1 MSKTAKRS
9 IWKKLLIISS
19 TVIGLLILTIVGVVY
34 FKKDELISKALA
46 QLNEGL
52 AGRLVITDTSISP
65 FENFPYVSIDLKNI
79 ALYETKASDEDAI
92 VQIED
97 VYVGFDLGSILQGTY
112 EVKKIKLSNG
122 FIKLVQYAD
131 GNMNVAN
138 VMTKT
143 DEVTTEVPP
152 TNTGNLNI
160 NLQSIELVNIDLLKI
175 NEENNILA
183 EVYIENIR
191 SDFSILEDKVEASLE
206 SKMLFNLIID
216 NDTSFLHDK
225 HLSLNTSISYNL
237 NSQFLELSP
246 SELMIEKASFLM
258 EGNIDIKNDLNLDLS
273 FSGQK
278 PNFDL
283 FLAFVP
289 EEFSPLLSRYENGG
303 SVFFDAS
310 LKGPAAYGFTPHV
323 EIDFGC
329 EEAFVENT
337 VVDKGVNDLFFK
349 GHFTNGKLN
358 APSTMALTIED
369 FTATPE
375 TGTFKGAVSIENFES
390 PDIQMQVSSEF
401 NLEFLADFLNI
412 EGLEDVSG
420 TVSLD
425 MNFHDIVDL
434 NDPSKTIERLN
445 ESYYTE
451 LKVKNLNFTS
461 PDFHLPFKDV
471 NISASMDGH
480 KAVINQFN
488 LKTGNSDLSMTAS
501 ISDLPA
507 ILHHTNIPVDVNMDI
522 VSSLIDIQE
531 LSQLPG
537 DTTGINEQIKN
548 LALGF
553 KFKSTAQA
561 FTESPNLPLGEFFID
576 KLTADLT
583 NYPHKLHDF
592 NADIIIDSVNLRVID
607 FTGMIDKSDFHFN
620 GKLGHYDLWF
630 EETPKGKTSID
641 FDLTSSLL
649 QLEDLLSYGGENY
662 LPEDYRNEEFK
673 DLKIHGVS
681 NLQFDKKLKSV
692 DLKVDK
698 VEATLSEHDMQF
710 ERFTGNF
717 FMDSTRLEV
726 SNFGGKLGNS
736 EFTADL
742 TYFLDEENSNIPH
755 SVKLKSPRLDF
766 DQLFAYAPPSPNDTT
781 GTIDHEAGFNVF
793 ELPFTNL
800 NFEVDIT
807 HMNYHRYLLDD
818 FTLKGRMQTDH
829 YIYLDTMALKTAG
842 GELRLNGY
850 FNGSDPTSIY
860 FSPNMQVENIDLD
873 KLLFKFDNFGQDQL
887 VSDNLHG
894 TVSGN
899 VTGAIHMHPDLIP
912 VIDDSK
918 LKMDIE
924 VLDGSLVDFSAFSAM
939 SSYFTDKNLNLV
951 RFDTLK
957 NSFTLENGELVI
969 PSMNIN
975 TSLGYFEVSG
985 RQGFDLQMEYNVRIP
1000 LKVITRAGV
1009 QKLFGRKNRDNS
1021 DQVDEIQYR
1030 DENRRTRFVNINIKG
1045 TPEDYDISLGKAK
1058 RNKPK

>member
-19 TVIGLLILTIVGVVY
+19 TVIGLIVLAIVGVVY
-34 FKKDELISKALA
+34 FKKDELISKALEE
-46 QLNEGL
+46 LNEGL
-52 AGRLVITDTSISP
+52 AGRLVIKDTSISP
-65 FENFPYVSIDLKNI
+65 FENFPYVSIDLKDI
-79 ALYETKASDEDAI
+79 ELYETKASGEEAI
-92 VQIED
+92 VKIED
-97 VYVGFDLGSILQGTY
+97 VYVGFDLGSIIQGTY

-122 FIKLVQYAD
+122 FVKLVQYAD
-131 GNMNVAN
+131 GSINMAN
-138 VMTKT
+138 VMAQTEEPT
-143 DEVTTEVPP
+143 AEVSP
-152 TNTGNLNI
+152 TNASAMNI
-160 NLQSIELVNIDLLKI
+160 NLESIELVNIDLLKI

-183 EVYIENIR
+183 EVYIENIK
-191 SDFSILEDKVEASLE
+191 SDFSILDDKVEASLD
-206 SKMLFNLIID
+206 SRMLFNLIIAD
-216 NDTSFLHDK
+216 DTSFLHDK
-225 HLSLNTSISYNL
+225 HLSLKTALTYDL
-237 NSQFLELSP
+237 NSEFLTLSP

-258 EGNIDIKNDLNLDLS
+258 EGSIDIQNDLDLDLS

-303 SVFFDAS
+303 SVFFNADV
-310 LKGPAAYGFTPHV
+310 KGPAAYGFSPHI

-349 GHFTNGKLN
+349 GHFTNGALN

-369 FTATPE
+369 FTARPE

-390 PDIQMQVSSEF
+390 PDIQMQVNSEF
-401 NLEFLADFLNI
+401 NLGFLADFFDI
-412 EGLEDVSG
+412 QGLEDVSG
-420 TVSLD
+420 KVSLD

-434 NDPSKTIERLN
+434 NDPSKAIERLN

-451 LKVKNLNFTS
+451 LKVENLNFTS
-461 PDFHLPFKDV
+461 SDFHLPFRDV
-471 NISASMDGH
+471 NIEASMDGH
-480 KAVINQFN
+480 KAEINKFN
-488 LKTGNSDLSMTAS
+488 VKTGNSDLSITAS

-522 VSSLIDIQE
+522 ASSLIDIQE

-583 NYPHKLHDF
+583 HYPHKLHDF
-592 NADIIIDSVNLRVID
+592 NADIIIDSADFRVID
-607 FTGMIDKSDFHFN
+607 FTGMIDKSDFHFD
-620 GKLGHYDLWF
+620 GKLTHYDLWF
-630 EETPKGKTSID
+630 EEVPKGKTSID

-662 LPEDYRNEEFK
+662 LPEDYRHEEFT
-673 DLKIHGVS
+673 DLRIHGVS
-681 NLQFDKKLKSV
+681 NLEFDQKLKSV
-692 DLKVDK
+692 NLKIDK
-698 VEATLSEHDMQF
+698 VEATLAEHNMQF
-710 ERFTGNF
+710 ERFAGNF

-736 EFTADL
+736 EFTTDL
-742 TYFLDEENSNIPH
+742 TYYLGAENENAPH
-755 SVKLKSPRLDF
+755 TFSLKSPRLDF
-766 DQLFAYAPPSPNDTT
+766 DQLFAYAPPSPDTTT
-781 GTIDHEAGFNVF
+781 GTVDHEAGFNVF

-818 FTLKGRMQTDH
+818 FTLKGRMQADH

-850 FNGSDPTSIY
+850 FNGSNPESIY

-894 TVSGN
+894 NVSGN

-924 VLDGSLVDFSAFSAM
+924 VLNGSLVDFSAFSAM
-939 SSYFTDKNLNLV
+939 SSFFTDKNLNLV

-957 NSFTLENGELVI
+957 NTLTLENGELVI

-975 TSLGYFEVSG
+975 TTLGYFEVSG
-985 RQGFDLQMEYNVRIP
+985 KQGFDLQMEYDVRIP
-1000 LKVITRAGV
+1000 LKVITKAGA

-1030 DENRRTRFVNINIKG
+1030 DEDKRTRFVNINIKG
-1045 TPEDYDISLGKAK
+1045 TPEDYDISLGKGK